1 CSAEFWFSMA
11 LIYIHGFNSS
21 PASLKARQ
29 TADWLSIN
37 APDITYI
44 CPALSSKPDLVI
56 EQLYALIENASDPV
70 GLIGSSMG
78 GYYATWL
85 AEKYDLKAVLV
96 NPAVRPYEFM
106 LEHLGENANYHTG
119 ERYLLEPKHVD
130 IAKSLEVA
138 SLKNPKNYW
147 VLLQAGDEVLDYRHA
162 EARYADCDLAI
173 EKGGDH
179 SFQHYERHLPAIID
193 FLQRSPK
200 LSPKL
205 SME

>member
-1 CSAEFWFSMA
+1 MA

-44 CPALSSKPDLVI
+44 CPALSSKPDLAI
-56 EQLYALIENASDPV
+56 EQLYTLIENASDPV

-78 GYYATWL
+78 GYYAAWL

-106 LEHLGENANYHTG
+106 LEYLGENANYHTG

-147 VLLQAGDEVLDYRHA
+147 VLLQTGDEVLDYRHA
-162 EARYADCDLAI
+162 EARYADCDLVI

-179 SFQHYERHLPAIID
+179 SFQHFERHLPATID
-193 FLQRSPK
+193 FLQLSPK